1 MTPTDTFFHTW
12 LNQIGKN
19 ASIKEQIESLQS
31 RLQRDEEDDEGNKE
45 DKESLKASIAKL
57 EAEYANI
64 KDSADGNKKALIDAI
79 EKSENKEIIINPRE
93 ASEGGLTPHA
103 YRVYLDDGD
112 LKYLT
117 LK

>member
-12 LNQIGKN
+12 LTQIGKN

-31 RLQRDEEDDEGNKE
+31 KLETNDDNNEENIE
-45 DKESLKASIAKL
+45 DKESLQAALTKL
-57 EAEYANI
+57 EAEYTNI
-64 KDSADGNKKALIDAI
+64 KDAADANKKALIDAI
-79 EKSENKEIIINPRE
+79 QKSEDKEIIINPKE

-103 YRVYLDDGD
+103 YRVYLDDGE